1 MSDSAKKALMI
12 SMDVILYVIGFPL
25 LMVVAILCS
34 MPYIKAGLYG
44 LTACVPIILVLL
56 VWVATGVTELVIR
69 LVGKKKMDSVE
80 DKKKAI
86 NKQGLKMI
94 IAVFVCLTV
103 FSIFLDIVLPPLLN
117 KATQGTIKYEDVLMD
132 GTSQSDKQ
140 RALFDKFVEWNVENG
155 NLREKTLAAMDE
167 KFGNSAESV
176 KATFIANAKQFRD
189 NYKLST
195 TAPPKTSPW
204 KQPGV
209 YKANDD
215 TCFTA
220 KYKDKITAE
229 YKKEALNCAEI
240 KTVIKKCFNSIDA
253 AYKSFDPLSIEL
265 ALEDMNFLFEYNR
278 DALTDIAKVYW
289 GDELGHSDSGDY
301 ELVDSDY
308 KYQWCILDLVG
319 EIPQNEMIDQNIGLL
334 EPAWKL
340 HTDSAGNPATH
351 NEKRGILDYMNM
363 AWINSIGLL
372 GIVSV
377 TSIRN
382 WFYFF
387 SAVIILASLVRYFIA
402 RPAYYG
408 VEFTFDKQKD
418 ESEMTEKELEKKR
431 LAEEKKAAK
440 LAKAAEKKAA
450 KEQAK
455 AEKAAMQDEAAATT
469 EEAPVTETPTDESP
483 AEEAPKSE

>member
-44 LTACVPIILVLL
+44 LTACVPIILVVL

-69 LVGKKKMDSVE
+69 LVGKKKMDGVE
-80 DKKKAI
+80 DKKKAL

-94 IAVFVCLTV
+94 IAIFVCLTV
-103 FSIFLDIVLPPLLN
+103 FAIFLDIVLPPLLN
-117 KATQGTIKYEDVLMD
+117 KATQGTIKYEDIVMD

-140 RALFDKFVEWNVENG
+140 RALFDKFVEWNVDNG
-155 NLREKTLAAMDE
+155 NLNEKTFAAMDE
-167 KFGNSAESV
+167 EFGESAESV
-176 KATFIANAKQFRD
+176 KATFIANAKQFRES
-189 NYKLST
+189 K
-195 TAPPKTSPW
+195 KTSPW
-204 KQPGV
+204 RQTGL

-220 KYKDKITAE
+220 KFKDKIIAE

-240 KTVIKKCFNSIDA
+240 NTVIKKCFNSIDA
-253 AYKSFDPLSIEL
+253 AYQSFDPLSIEL
-265 ALEDMNFLFEYNR
+265 ALEDMNFLFEYNH

-289 GDELGHSDSGDY
+289 GDELGHSDTGDY

-308 KYQWCILDLVG
+308 KYQWCILDLIG
-319 EIPQNEMIDQNIGLL
+319 SIPENEMIDQNLSLL
-334 EPAWKL
+334 DMAWKL
-340 HTDSAGNPATH
+340 HKDSAGNIATH

-483 AEEAPKSE
+483 AEEAPKSEENN

>member
-140 RALFDKFVEWNVENG
+140 RALFDKFVEWNVDNG
-155 NLREKTLAAMDE
+155 NLNEKTFAAMDE
-167 KFGNSAESV
+167 EFRES
-176 KATFIANAKQFRD
+176 K
-189 NYKLST
+189 
-195 TAPPKTSPW
+195 KTSPW
-204 KQPGV
+204 RQTGL

-240 KTVIKKCFNSIDA
+240 NTVIKKCFNSIDA

-265 ALEDMNFLFEYNR
+265 ALEDMNFLFEYNH

-308 KYQWCILDLVG
+308 KYQWCILDLIG
-319 EIPQNEMIDQNIGLL
+319 SIPENEMIDQNLSLL
-334 EPAWKL
+334 DMAWKL
-340 HTDSAGNPATH
+340 HKDSAGNIATH
-351 NEKRGILDYMNM
+351 NERRGILDYMNM

-372 GIVSV
+372 GIVSI

-408 VEFTFDKQKD
+408 IEFTFDKQKD

-431 LAEEKKAAK
+431 LADEKKAAK
-440 LAKAAEKKAA
+440 LAKTAEKKIA

-455 AEKAAMQDEAAATT
+455 AEKAAMQDEAAVTT
-469 EEAPVTETPTDESP
+469 EEAPATETPTDESS
-483 AEEAPKSE
+483 AEEAPKSEENN

>member
-94 IAVFVCLTV
+94 IAIFVCLTV

-132 GTSQSDKQ
+132 GRSQSDKQ

-155 NLREKTLAAMDE
+155 NLREKTLAAIDKE
-167 KFGNSAESV
+167 FGNSAESV
-176 KATFIANAKQFRD
+176 KATFIADAKKFRE
-189 NYKLST
+189 NKS
-195 TAPPKTSPW
+195 TSPW
-204 KQPGV
+204 MHSKL
-209 YKANDD
+209 YTASDKK
-215 TCFTA
+215 CFTA
-220 KYKDKITAE
+220 KYKDKIIAE

-240 KTVIKKCFNSIDA
+240 NTVIKKCFNSIDA
-253 AYKSFDPLSIEL
+253 AYRSFDPLSIEL
-265 ALEDMNFLFEYNR
+265 ALEDMNFLFKYNKNFV
-278 DALTDIAKVYW
+278 ADIGKVII
-289 GDELGHSDSGDY
+289 GDEKGNSSTGDVPLF
-301 ELVDSDY
+301 ESDY
-308 KYQWCILDLVG
+308 KYLWCILDLVG
-319 EIPQNEMIDQNIGLL
+319 EVPQNEMIEDNMALIGGL
-334 EPAWKL
+334 WDL
-340 HTDSAGNPATH
+340 HTDSAGKPATH
-351 NEKRGILDYMNM
+351 NERRGILDYMNM

-372 GIVSV
+372 GIVSI

-408 VEFTFDKQKD
+408 IEFTFDKQKD

-431 LAEEKKAAK
+431 LADEKKAAK
-440 LAKAAEKKAA
+440 LAKAAEKKIA
-450 KEQAK
+450 KEQVK
-455 AEKAAMQDEAAATT
+455 AEKAAMQDEAAVTT
-469 EEAPVTETPTDESP
+469 EEAPATETPTDESP
-483 AEEAPKSE
+483 AEEAPKSEENN